1 MMIQVSI
8 LMILLMAGLIGINSR
23 QLQAVKVR
31 AQRPMS
37 RAMLAR
43 EYAAGRLTT
52 AEYQRALRQYR

>member
-8 LMILLMAGLIGINSR
+8 LMILLMAGLIGVNLR
-23 QLQAVKVR
+23 QRQTVKVR
-31 AQRPMS
+31 VERPMN